1 MVTKP
6 AVVLVDRIAGAILLL
21 RGEKV
26 MLDADLATLY
36 GVETKAL
43 VRAVKR
49 NLGRFPEDFMFQLT
63 KAEFDN
69 LRYQSGTSS
78 SWGGRRFPPYAFT
91 EHGVTMLSSVLQS
104 ERAVQVNIEVVRTFV
119 RLRRILATH
128 ESLARRLAT
137 LEKKYDAQFRMV
149 FDAIRELMAPPPAN
163 KRRIGFRP

>member
-1 MVTKP
+1 VTEGFGWQMVIKP
-6 AVVLVDRIAGAILLL
+6 AVVVVDRIAGAILLL

-78 SWGGRRFPPYAFT
+78 SCGGRRFPPYAFT
-91 EHGVTMLSSVLQS
+91 QHGVTMLSSVLQS

-137 LEKKYDAQFRMV
+137 LEKK
-149 FDAIRELMAPPPAN
+149 
-163 KRRIGFRP
+163 